1 MTVFGNLTHN
11 YFVYGPTGQWH
22 LAGQTV
28 MPHISAI
35 AQTSS
40 HYNQP
45 ASGANATRRHAVTD
59 TGQQEPLVRRADL
72 QPRVAPSQ
80 LTRTSAV
87 RSQMEHNPGATAS
100 RGRYVTTAT
109 NEKTVLVIADESL
122 STDLGFLIPTLRD
135 RCRIVHVC
143 RAEDAIDH
151 LESGGNVAAV
161 FVADLRPDRFFGQ
174 ARDTTFCK
182 TLLAYTKSGGTTI
195 ITPYSYRSLT
205 GEFFNAAYVK
215 NHAYHKQL
223 PEHLA
228 ERGVPLGS
236 LLKNGASHD
245 LLYIHP
251 KDIEAS
257 RESPTKQYRGPFAL
271 TKLEKGSVGWFGG
284 NWAEKELAPVLLFML
299 GLTDE
304 DD

>member
-1 MTVFGNLTHN
+1 MCGSACSGRCTAAVHNFTSQHTYGDAVVSGSGMTVFGNLTHN

-135 RCRIVHVC
+135 RYRIVHVC

-205 GEFFNAAYVK
+205 GEFFNV
-215 NHAYHKQL
+215 HCQL
-223 PEHLA
+223 A
-228 ERGVPLGS
+228 WRD
-236 LLKNGASHD
+236 AR
-245 LLYIHP
+245 
-251 KDIEAS
+251 A
-257 RESPTKQYRGPFAL
+257 PT
-271 TKLEKGSVGWFGG
+271 
-284 NWAEKELAPVLLFML
+284 
-299 GLTDE
+299 
-304 DD
+304 